1 MVGNNWIPLRRN
13 VRHRATAATLATLLR
28 ESGWEPSS
36 LDEHPGTNK
45 LLKAIRV
52 THLDLT
58 REFFA
63 AGGGNLETVDNQLT
77 YLMTMTNGDL
87 SHVRQFVEDLERD
100 EDLLN
105 ELANRRERRRIVHQ
119 NQELGNR
126 IEDFVKE
133 SLKSQGFFVTRTGI
147 GSDFLIEYDLIEEDT
162 EMGFELTR
170 HDQTWLVEVKAT
182 RDEIVR
188 MTVTQAKTAV
198 QKGEEFLLCVV
209 PVGGDISASDK
220 DSLRANMRFLQNIGP
235 RVKRVC
241 EDLNTLED
249 LQEDL
254 THDNTDIQLEVGS
267 GTARIRVNET
277 VWGEG
282 YCLKDL
288 SERLK

>member
-1 MVGNNWIPLRRN
+1 
-13 VRHRATAATLATLLR
+13 
-28 ESGWEPSS
+28 
-36 LDEHPGTNK
+36 
-45 LLKAIRV
+45 
-52 THLDLT
+52 
-58 REFFA
+58 
-63 AGGGNLETVDNQLT
+63 
-77 YLMTMTNGDL
+77 MTNGDL

-282 YCLKDL
+282 VL
-288 SERLK
+288 SERPLRATQMSEMVPLNSPFFAPEVC